1 MLEGGHFFRILVGTS
16 MLECKAAI
24 YGFGVYSGGNRKF
37 VSCQSKII
45 LKYTQ
50 TKYDLHNDHI
60 KVL

>member
-1 MLEGGHFFRILVGTS
+1 
-16 MLECKAAI
+16 MLECKVAI

-50 TKYDLHNDHI
+50 TKYDLHNDLI